1 MVIIGVDSHKRTHTA
16 VAVDGNGRVL
26 AERTVAATGAG
37 HLELLRWAAR
47 FVERDWAL
55 EDCRSL
61 SRRLGADLLRA
72 GERVR
77 RVPPKLM
84 AGARRMAR
92 QPGKSDPIDA
102 TAVARAALR
111 EPNLPL
117 VWLDGPERELRL
129 LTDHRDDL
137 VAERTRAVNRL
148 RWHLHELMP
157 GAEPAPRS
165 HNRRAVQ
172 AELARHLA
180 ALDGTLARLARE
192 QLARVAELST
202 AIASLERELAGLV
215 APLAPT
221 VLAIEGCATLTA
233 AKVLGEIGRASR
245 FRSAAC
251 FARHTAAAPI
261 PVWSG
266 NLTRHRLNPG
276 GNRQLNACL
285 HRIAITQLRMDGRGR
300 AYFAKRTAAGDTRR
314 EAIRALK
321 RRISDALYRALL
333 HDERDRDAAG
343 EASPRAA

>member
-1 MVIIGVDSHKRTHTA
+1 MVIIGVDSHKRSHTA
-16 VAVDGNGRVL
+16 VAVDANGRVL
-26 AERTVAATGAG
+26 AERTVAATDAG
-37 HLELLRWAAR
+37 HLQLLGWAAR

-55 EDCRSL
+55 EDCRTL

-84 AGARRMAR
+84 AGTRRSARE
-92 QPGKSDPIDA
+92 PGKSDPIDA

-111 EPNLPL
+111 EPNLPTA
-117 VWLDGPERELRL
+117 VLDGPERELRL

-137 VAERTRAVNRL
+137 VAERTRAINRL

-157 GAEPAPRS
+157 GAEPASRS
-165 HNRRAVQ
+165 LTRRSVRT
-172 AELARHLA
+172 ELGQRLA
-180 ALDGTLARLARE
+180 GGHDTVPRLARE
-192 QLARVAELST
+192 LLARIGELSL
-202 AIASLERELAGLV
+202 AIDALERELAGLV
-215 APLAPT
+215 APLAPA
-221 VLAIEGCATLTA
+221 VLAIDGCAVLTA
-233 AKVLGEIGRASR
+233 AKVLGEIGRVSR
-245 FRSAAC
+245 FRSSAC
-251 FARHTAAAPI
+251 FARHNAAAPI

-266 NLTRHRLNPG
+266 NTTRHRLNPG

-285 HRIAITQLRMDGRGR
+285 HRIAITQLRMEGEGR

-333 HDERDRDAAG
+333 NDERARDAAG
-343 EASPRAA
+343 EAPPLAA